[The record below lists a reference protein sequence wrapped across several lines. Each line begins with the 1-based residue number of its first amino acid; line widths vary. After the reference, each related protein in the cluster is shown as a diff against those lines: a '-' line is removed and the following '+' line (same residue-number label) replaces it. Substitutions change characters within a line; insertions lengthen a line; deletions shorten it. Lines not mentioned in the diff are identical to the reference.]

1 MDVLNDDKKQVKKPT
16 SSLDTLK
23 ESKLK
28 TWIKDIAFILIV
40 FILSCLILP
49 PFWWTSF
56 AVFLLLEFLLIRRFR
71 AKVVRICL
79 RLVYW
84 CLVIGVYFYGVY
96 YLAVLSDSVNS
107 KKNVE
112 QTHIEQ
118 ATEVERAT
126 HHHHP
131 FVRLV
136 SLSKLTDPQALVQVV
151 RTLSERE
158 RELDRELKEALNDI
172 SEDEV
177 RRVSKIHN
185 LPRENALLMLQMQ
198 VRERFG
204 QTYSLEV
211 LFGQSS
217 FSEVLVGY
225 MLAIAKLTNQ
235 ELLLDIVCNTNI
247 SMIARDCALTM
258 ITDQS
263 MLIKIAK
270 SSEDEDLRFSALQL
284 LNDTKMLKEV
294 MVGSL
299 DEETR
304 EAAKLILEFKKLNQF
319 ELYSIFKY
327 DEDVDRRMLASTMI
341 SDQDLLA
348 DIALTEKDRN
358 FAAAALVRV
367 KNQELLAKIA
377 QRVSNENC
385 RRIALLMLDDQQ
397 ALEKIAKTDAN
408 PEFRIISAVK
418 LENQQLGQA
427 ILEKIVTDGIP
438 ERPKLRNNAIW
449 FITNKDFLE
458 EKLEYTID
466 SDVREILEARL
477 QELR

>member
-71 AKVVRICL
+71 AKVVRMCL
-79 RLVYW
+79 QLVYW
-84 CLVIGVYFYGVY
+84 CLVIGVWFY
-96 YLAVLSDSVNS
+96 LNVLFDNTNS

-198 VRERFG
+198 VRERIG
-204 QTYSLEV
+204 QAYSSGAKV
-211 LFGQSS
+211 LAN
-217 FSEVLVGY
+217 Y

-247 SMIARDCALTM
+247 SMIARGFALVR

-270 SSEDEDLRFSALQL
+270 SSEDEDLRFSALQI

-304 EAAKLILEFKKLNQF
+304 EAAKLTLEFKKLNQF

-327 DEDVDRRMLASTMI
+327 DEDVDRRMLALTMI

-348 DIALTEKDRN
+348 DIALTEKERDP
-358 FAAAALVRV
+358 AAAALLRV

-377 QRVSNENC
+377 QRASNEVS
-385 RRIALLMLDDQQ
+385 RRFALLMLDDQQ
-397 ALEKIAKTDAN
+397 ALGEIAKTDAN

>member
-71 AKVVRICL
+71 AKVVRMCL
-79 RLVYW
+79 QLVYW

-131 FVRLV
+131 FVRLI

-177 RRVSKIHN
+177 RRVSKVHN
-185 LPRENALLMLQMQ
+185 LPRENTLLMLQMQ

-204 QTYSLEV
+204 QAYS
-211 LFGQSS
+211 
-217 FSEVLVGY
+217 SEVLVGY

-247 SMIARDCALTM
+247 SMIARGFALAR
-258 ITDQS
+258 ITNQS

-294 MVGSL
+294 MIGSL

-304 EAAKLILEFKKLNQF
+304 EATKLILEFKKLNQF

-327 DEDVDRRMLASTMI
+327 DEDVDRRMLASAMI

-348 DIALTEKDRN
+348 DIALTEKERDP
-358 FAAAALVRV
+358 AAAALLRV

-377 QRVSNENC
+377 QRASNENC
-385 RRIALLMLDDQQ
+385 RRVALLMLDDQQ

>member
-1 MDVLNDDKKQVKKPT
+1 MDELKDDKKSVKKRT
-16 SSLDTLK
+16 SPLDTLK
-23 ESKLK
+23 ENKLEM
-28 TWIKDIAFILIV
+28 WIRDVAFILIIFV
-40 FILSCLILP
+40 LSCLMTP
-49 PFWWTSF
+49 VFTF

-71 AKVVRICL
+71 AKVVRTCL

-84 CLVIGVYFYGVY
+84 GLVIGVGLYGVY
-96 YLAVLSDSVNS
+96 LDETNS

-136 SLSKLTDPQALVQVV
+136 SLSKLTDSQALVQVV

-158 RELDRELKEALNDI
+158 RELDREFKEALNDI

-177 RRVSKIHN
+177 RRFSKRHN

-198 VRERFG
+198 VRERFEQDASG
-204 QTYSLEV
+204 V
-211 LFGQSS
+211 VAG
-217 FSEVLVGY
+217 V

-235 ELLLDIVCNTNI
+235 ELLLDIVCDTNI
-247 SMIARDCALTM
+247 SMIARVYALFR
-258 ITDQS
+258 ITNQS

-270 SSEDEDLRFSALQL
+270 SSEDEDLRFCALQL

-304 EAAKLILEFKKLNQF
+304 KEAKLALEFKKLNQF
-319 ELYSIFKY
+319 ELYNIFKY
-327 DEDVDRRMLASTMI
+327 DKDEDRRMLALMMI

-348 DIALTEKDRN
+348 DIALTEKERDP
-358 FAAAALVRV
+358 AAFALV
-367 KNQELLAKIA
+367 KIKSQELLAKIA
-377 QRVSNENC
+377 QRASNEVS
-385 RRIALLMLDDQQ
+385 RRFALLMLDDQQ
-397 ALEKIAKTDAN
+397 ALEEIAKTDAN

-438 ERPKLRNNAIW
+438 ERPQLRNNAIW